1 MKFKWV
7 KSFVRAGQKVL
18 VTILLWIAYLF
29 GIGLTVFFIRIFNRK
44 FINGKS
50 ENEGSFW
57 KEAKGYGRNDHDVMR
72 QS

>member
-1 MKFKWV
+1 MKFKWF

-29 GIGLTVFFIRIFNRK
+29 GIGLTVFFLLIFNRK
-44 FINGKS
+44 FLNGRPES
-50 ENEGSFW
+50 EGSFW
-57 KEAKGYGRNDHDVMR
+57 REAAGYGRNDHDVMR

>member
-18 VTILLWIAYLF
+18 VTVLLWIAYLF
-29 GIGLTVFFIRIFNRK
+29 GLGLTVFFMLIFNQK
-44 FINGKS
+44 FLGEKP

>member
-7 KSFVRAGQKVL
+7 KSFVRTGQKVL
-18 VTILLWIAYLF
+18 VTVLLWIAYVF
-29 GIGLTVFFIRIFNRK
+29 GLGLTVFLAFIFNRK
-44 FINGKS
+44 LLSGKS
-50 ENEGSFW
+50 ESEGSFW